1 MTNNHIKFIKLLTYS
16 ENIED
21 SLLLSLVDFLFENFT
36 ESEIKEGFNYSQNYY
51 MSDVIDIVNNIIA
64 SKINLER
71 STLDWWCDIH
81 YNCKSKEFK
90 PDYIYG
96 VYSEEFKNYIDTY
109 LADLNNKL
117 KIKLNNGNIA
127 N

>member
-16 ENIED
+16 ENMEE
-21 SLLLSLVDFLFENFT
+21 SLLLSLVDLLFENFT
-36 ESEIKEGFNYSQNYY
+36 EDDIREVLEYNQNHY
-51 MSDVIDIVNNIIA
+51 MSDMIDIANNVV
-64 SKINLER
+64 SFKINLKR
-71 STLDWWCDIH
+71 SELDWWCDIH
-81 YNCKSKEFK
+81 YDCKSEEFK

-96 VYSEEFKNYIDTY
+96 VYSDEFKNYIDAY

>member
-36 ESEIKEGFNYSQNYY
+36 EDEIREVLEYNKNFYISEIT
-51 MSDVIDIVNNIIA
+51 DIVNNVIA
-64 SKINLER
+64 FKINRER
-71 STLDWWCDIH
+71 SELDWWCDVH
-81 YNCKSKEFK
+81 YDYKSEEFK
-90 PDYIYG
+90 SDYIYG
-96 VYSEEFKNYIDTY
+96 VYSEKFKNYIDTY

>member
-16 ENIED
+16 ENMEE
-21 SLLLSLVDFLFENFT
+21 SLLLSLVDLLFENFT
-36 ESEIKEGFNYSQNYY
+36 EDEIREVLEYNKNFYISEITDIINN
-51 MSDVIDIVNNIIA
+51 VIA
-64 SKINLER
+64 FKINRER
-71 STLDWWCDIH
+71 SKLDWWCDIH
-81 YNCKSKEFK
+81 YDYKSKEFRA
-90 PDYIYG
+90 DYIYG